1 MTLGALAVDLARNV
15 LFTRLT
21 LTTPRATTT
30 LHWSGGCDTPTSR

>member
-21 LTTPRATTT
+21 LTTT
-30 LHWSGGCDTPTSR
+30 LHWSGECDTPTSH